1 MSNRRQHYRLQPSH
15 AERIEIALIAADLP
29 ADPVR
34 LLDLSAAGA
43 GLELP
48 EGAHGAMQTD
58 QEVTLRVSSD
68 KLLAPIDLRGL
79 VCHVDERAP
88 RPRVGM
94 RFVDWREHRALL
106 HSELRSLFNERAA
119 YRASPAPNRRVRVE
133 VQTPGGRRIGRLR
146 DLSVTGVGV
155 ELEDLGGAVTGDA
168 VGVTVLLPQPYGIVV
183 ALAEVRH
190 VQTRERRPVMGL
202 FLVTDRRE
210 EARLQREIAP
220 WVMARQRAVA
230 QTGDRA

>member
-1 MSNRRQHYRLQPSH
+1 MSNRRQHYRVQPSR
-15 AERIEIALIAADLP
+15 AERIEIALVTADLP
-29 ADPVR
+29 PDPVR

-48 EGAHGAMQTD
+48 ESAQGALKTD
-58 QEVTLRVSSD
+58 QEVTLRVLSD
-68 KLLAPIDLRGL
+68 KLLAPIDLKGL

-88 RPRVGM
+88 RPCVGL

-119 YRASPAPNRRVRVE
+119 FRASPPTNRRVRVE
-133 VQTPGGRRIGRLR
+133 VQTPGGRMAGRLR

-155 ELEDLGGAVTGDA
+155 ELDELGGAVPGDA
-168 VGVTVLLPQPYGIVV
+168 VGVTVMLPPPFGLVV

-190 VQTRERRPVMGL
+190 IQTRERRPIMGL

-230 QTGDRA
+230 QTGARA